1 MLIIGLT
8 GKKGSG
14 KDTVAEMIWSIE
26 IDGGHIWASTAYAA
40 PLKQIVRRLF
50 DLSYTQMHGTQVEKE
65 AVDERWGK
73 SPREL
78 LQIVGTDI
86 ARKCHPEVWIRRTM
100 RHIDESV
107 EYDPQL
113 AGFVITDVRFPNEAD
128 AIKARGG
135 VIVNILRPD
144 LTVAESDVTAQHES
158 EQHAATIPYDYQII
172 NDGTLMDLRRKVA
185 MLQAKLAAN
194 GLLPQTAGDGQPN
207 QPQVRA

>member
-14 KDTVAEMIWSIE
+14 KDTVADMIWSIE
-26 IDGGHIWASTAYAA
+26 IDGGHIWVSTAYAA
-40 PLKQIVRRLF
+40 YLKALVKRLF
-50 DLSYTQMHGTQVEKE
+50 DLSDEQIYGTQAEKE

-86 ARKCHPEVWIRRTM
+86 ARLCHPDVWVRRTM
-100 RHIDESV
+100 RYIDESLEV
-107 EYDPQL
+107 DPQI
-113 AGFVITDVRFPNEAD
+113 AGFLITDVRFPNEAD

-144 LTVAESDVTAQHES
+144 LTVAEGDVTAQHES
-158 EQHAATIPYDYQII
+158 EQHAATIPYDYQIV
-172 NDGTLMDLRRKVA
+172 NDGTLMDLRQKVA
-185 MLQAKLAAN
+185 TLLAKLAAN
-194 GLLPQTAGDGQPN
+194 GLLL
-207 QPQVRA
+207 